1 MRIFWWLF
9 NFLLFLVALGFA
21 LANTAPVD
29 LRFFVGD
36 LSWRAPLVIFLLIF
50 FAAGVMVGLLAAV
63 PSWFRQRREI
73 ARLQREL
80 RHATRPESVGA
91 APAPAEAAVG
101 PGVGLGV

>member
-1 MRIFWWLF
+1 MKKREWLNLPNILTSIRI
-9 NFLLFLVALGFA
+9 LLVPALVAAFFTMGKYRH
-21 LANTAPVD
+21 LAT
-29 LRFFVGD
+29 
-36 LSWRAPLVIFLLIF
+36 LLIF
-50 FAAGVMVGLLAAV
+50 FAAGVLVGLLAAV

-80 RHATRPESVGA
+80 RHATRPESVVA